1 MDVSKYVCTRIPF
14 HVQAEEHRNG
24 TINRLSIHN
33 KNMGLAS
40 TIFVS
45 LINLLSLNS

>member
-1 MDVSKYVCTRIPF
+1 MDISKYVCTRIPF
-14 HVQAEEHRNG
+14 HVQAEEHTNG
-24 TINRLSIHN
+24 TIGRLSVDN
-33 KNMGLAS
+33 KNMELAS